1 MSLNGLIA
9 QEKGG
14 FRVDSPAS
22 EVLDDHSLTK
32 VEERQN
38 KIRLT
43 GDASK
48 DFHEKSCCMT
58 QIVIY

>member
-1 MSLNGLIA
+1 MVLLHRKK
-9 QEKGG
+9 E
-14 FRVDSPAS
+14 VS
-22 EVLDDHSLTK
+22 EETLQHLRLLGDHSLTK